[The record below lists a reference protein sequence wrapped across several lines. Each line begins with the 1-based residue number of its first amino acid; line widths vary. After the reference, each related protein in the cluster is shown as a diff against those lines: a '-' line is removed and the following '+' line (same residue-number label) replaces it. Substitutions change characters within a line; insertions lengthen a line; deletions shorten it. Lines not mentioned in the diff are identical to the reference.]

1 MSALMI
7 EEQKLIEQF
16 KYLNLEVKLH
26 RDHISCGRL
35 ITTKSSL
42 EESRRSSWRMHHGC
56 VRIRE
61 SKRL

>member
-35 ITTKSSL
+35 ITTNDFFWKNQG
-42 EESRRSSWRMHHGC
+42 EPVGGF
-56 VRIRE
+56 
-61 SKRL
+61 